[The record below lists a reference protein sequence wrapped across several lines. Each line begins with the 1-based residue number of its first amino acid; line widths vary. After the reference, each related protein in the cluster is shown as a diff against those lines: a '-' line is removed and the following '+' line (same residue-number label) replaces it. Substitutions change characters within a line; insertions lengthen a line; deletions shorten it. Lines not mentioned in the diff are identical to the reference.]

1 MLIVTQDIP
10 CGGGEGVIDGGKRNP
25 SDDFIKLIC
34 SLYGDTYD
42 DREEDSRPGG
52 EDWEP
57 GVKAAHLSLGTF
69 QKELNRNEHGKTP

>member
-1 MLIVTQDIP
+1 M
-10 CGGGEGVIDGGKRNP
+10 IDGGKRNP

-34 SLYGDTYD
+34 NLYGDTYD

-57 GVKAAHLSLGTF
+57 GVKAEASSLVAATAAMGMPPPIA
-69 QKELNRNEHGKTP
+69 LAMDTPSGFTP